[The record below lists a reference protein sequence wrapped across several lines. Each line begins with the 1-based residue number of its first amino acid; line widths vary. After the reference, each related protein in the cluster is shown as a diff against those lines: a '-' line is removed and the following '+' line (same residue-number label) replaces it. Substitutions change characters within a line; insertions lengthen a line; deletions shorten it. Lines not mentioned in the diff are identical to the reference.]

1 MFFFTKSYINN
12 TRFGKKTIFIHSQM
26 YLGGIEASFSQTV
39 GEFFGRQSWPEK

>member
-1 MFFFTKSYINN
+1 
-12 TRFGKKTIFIHSQM
+12 M